1 MMSADQLEI
10 RRLRNAGR
18 IPRETLEYLASK
30 GNSSVREALVYVLEY
45 AFLLV
50 VTCWLTWV
58 LLSSEITGR
67 PAPMALVIPAEFFLC
82 GYLVRRGFEK
92 LRTRK

>member
-1 MMSADQLEI
+1 MTSATGTETE
-10 RRLRNAGR
+10 RLRSAGR
-18 IPRETLEYLASK
+18 IPRETLEYLASR
-30 GNSSVREALVYVLEY
+30 GNSSVREGLAYLLEY

-50 VTCWLTWV
+50 VTCWLVWV
-58 LLSSEITGR
+58 LLSSEITGK
-67 PAPMALVIPAEFFLC
+67 PAPMALVIPVEFFLC